1 MDKVAHLLASKL
13 LKISAINLQPDNSFI
28 WANGWN
34 APMYTDMRKTLSY
47 PPLRTFI
54 KVELVRLIMEHF
66 GDVEGIAGVATGAI
80 AYSAMVADELG
91 VPYAYVRT
99 KPKDH
104 GLENLIEG
112 NFKPGC
118 KVVIINDL
126 ITNGSRS
133 LRVAR
138 TLADAGCDVIG
149 IVAMLDFGFNDAA
162 DRFEEL
168 GISVKSLSNYT
179 QLLDEALAQGVI
191 VPADIVAFREWHDD
205 PESWTPG
212 DNDNE

>member
-1 MDKVAHLLASKL
+1 MEHVARLLAGKL

-54 KVELVRLIMEHF
+54 KIELARLIMEHF
-66 GDVEGIAGVATGAI
+66 GQVEAVAGVATGAI

-91 VPYAYVRT
+91 LPYAYVRT
-99 KPKDH
+99 TPKDH

-112 NFKPGC
+112 NLKPGQ
-118 KVVIINDL
+118 KVVIVNDL
-126 ITNGSRS
+126 LTNGSRS

-138 TLADAGCDVIG
+138 TLREAGCEVIG
-149 IVAMLDFGFNDAA
+149 IVAMLDFGFADAA
-162 DRFEEL
+162 ERLEEL
-168 GISVKSLSNYT
+168 DIPVKALCNYNDMLDVALS
-179 QLLDEALAQGVI
+179 AGVI
-191 VPADIVAFREWHDD
+191 VPADVAAFNEWHDD
-205 PESWTPG
+205 PETWTPEG
-212 DNDNE
+212 TDNE

>member
-47 PPLRTFI
+47 PALRTFI

-104 GLENLIEG
+104 GLENTI
-112 NFKPGC
+112 
-118 KVVIINDL
+118 
-126 ITNGSRS
+126 
-133 LRVAR
+133 
-138 TLADAGCDVIG
+138 
-149 IVAMLDFGFNDAA
+149 
-162 DRFEEL
+162 
-168 GISVKSLSNYT
+168 
-179 QLLDEALAQGVI
+179 
-191 VPADIVAFREWHDD
+191 
-205 PESWTPG
+205 
-212 DNDNE
+212 